1 MKTEQIFKFVVRKEF
16 NNFKKGDKFE
26 AAVRT
31 YVVAFH
37 EMQDFEM
44 PDGTK
49 IEGVPCGHT
58 RFEEE

>member
-31 YVVAFH
+31 YV
-37 EMQDFEM
+37 ENMIEKQCFEM

-49 IEGVPCGHT
+49 D
-58 RFEEE
+58 

>member
-1 MKTEQIFKFVVRKEF
+1 MKTEQIFKFVVRKDF

-31 YVVAFH
+31 YV
-37 EMQDFEM
+37 ENMIEKQCFEM

-49 IEGVPCGHT
+49 IENIPCFYT
-58 RFEEE
+58 RFEE